1 MKLTIFP
8 FCSSTDGGKEKKEKN
23 IAVNMMLIKSFKK
36 GNENN
41 SHDDDCDD
49 DNCDGDVND
58 DDDTVGWG
66 EREQRG
72 EIVS

>member
-1 MKLTIFP
+1 
-8 FCSSTDGGKEKKEKN
+8 
-23 IAVNMMLIKSFKK
+23 MLIKSFKK

-41 SHDDDCDD
+41 SHDDDC
-49 DNCDGDVND
+49 NGDVND